1 MMAAKNGAMSHGAT
15 KMRRIIRR
23 VRGIR
28 SERGA
33 ALVEFALV
41 VPLLMMMMC
50 ATIDFGLAVYTLNN
64 LTAAVRE
71 GGRLAAVQDPTSW
84 TNGTAVTA
92 AKTRVYNYI
101 SGMNNGLTPAQVQ
114 ALISVS
120 NPDATTKIIT
130 VQITGYPYKPVTPLS
145 TLLGLQTIYLNR
157 TAIFR
162 WEMGS

>member
-1 MMAAKNGAMSHGAT
+1 MK
-15 KMRRIIRR
+15 IRR
-23 VRGIR
+23 RFRGLSGIR

-71 GGRLAAVQDPTSW
+71 GGRYAAIIDQGGWAANGGATAQAAVRD
-84 TNGTAVTA
+84 
-92 AKTRVYNYI
+92 RVYNYI
-101 SGMNNGLTPAQVQ
+101 VGMNNGLTAAQTK

-120 NPDATTKIIT
+120 KDGAGIIT
-130 VQITGYPYKPVTPLS
+130 VQIPGYPYKPVTPLS
-145 TLLGLQTIYLNR
+145 TILGLQTISLNR
-157 TAIFR
+157 RAIFR
-162 WEMGS
+162 WEMANSGT

>member
-1 MMAAKNGAMSHGAT
+1 
-15 KMRRIIRR
+15 MRRIIRR

-41 VPLLMMMMC
+41 VPILMMMMC

-71 GGRLAAVQDPTSW
+71 GGRLAAVQDAGSW
-84 TNGTAVTA
+84 TSGSAVTA
-92 AKTRVYNYI
+92 AKTRVFNYI

-114 ALISVS
+114 ALISVT
-120 NPDATTKIIT
+120 NPDADGIIT
-130 VQITGYPYKPVTPLS
+130 VKITGYPYKPVTPLS
-145 TLLGLQTIYLNR
+145 PLLGIPTIYMNR

>member
-1 MMAAKNGAMSHGAT
+1 
-15 KMRRIIRR
+15 MRRIIRI

-64 LTAAVRE
+64 LTAAARE
-71 GGRLAAVQDPTSW
+71 GGRYGAVLDKTVWNNPAGAQDS
-84 TNGTAVTA
+84 VQ
-92 AKTRVYNYI
+92 TRVQNYI
-101 SGMNNGLTPAQVQ
+101 KGMQNGLTPAQVK

-120 NPDATTKIIT
+120 KDATTGIIT
-130 VQITGYPYKPVTPLS
+130 VQITGYPYQPVTPLS
-145 TLLGLQTIYLNR
+145 TLLGLRTISLNR
-157 TAIFR
+157 TAYFR
-162 WEMGS
+162 WEMGG

>member
-1 MMAAKNGAMSHGAT
+1 MKMTKHGAT
-15 KMRRIIRR
+15 NMRRIMRG

-71 GGRLAAVQDPTSW
+71 GGRFAAVQDQASW
-84 TNGTAVTA
+84 ANNGAV
-92 AKTRVYNYI
+92 AKPLVTQKVYNYI
-101 SGMNNGLTPAQVQ
+101 SGMNNGLTPAQTQ
-114 ALISVS
+114 ALISVTS
-120 NPDATTKIIT
+120 PDAAGIIT
-130 VQITGYPYKPVTPLS
+130 VKITGYPYKPVTPLS

>member
-1 MMAAKNGAMSHGAT
+1 MMAANNGVAKHGAT

-23 VRGIR
+23 MRGMR

-50 ATIDFGLAVYTLNN
+50 ATIDFGLTVYTLNN
-64 LTAAVRE
+64 LTAAARE
-71 GGRLAAVQDPTSW
+71 GGRFAAVQDPTAWSNGNAVSW
-84 TNGTAVTA
+84 TNL
-92 AKTRVYNYI
+92 RVYNYI
-101 SGMNNGLTPAQVQ
+101 KGMNNGLTQAQVQ
-114 ALISVS
+114 ALISVAKD
-120 NPDATTKIIT
+120 PTTQIIT
-130 VQITGYPYKPVTPLS
+130 VQITGYPYKPFTPLS

-162 WEMGS
+162 WEMAT

>member
-1 MMAAKNGAMSHGAT
+1 
-15 KMRRIIRR
+15 MRRLTGRL
-23 VRGIR
+23 RGIR

-41 VPLLMMMMC
+41 VPILMMMMC

-71 GGRLAAVQDPTSW
+71 GGRFGATIDKAGWAASS
-84 TNGTAVTA
+84 GTTA
-92 AKTRVYNYI
+92 QGLVRDRVYNYI
-101 SGMNNGLTPAQVQ
+101 VGLNNGLNDVQ
-114 ALISVS
+114 TKALISVS
-120 NPDATTKIIT
+120 NPAVGTGIIT

-145 TLLGLQTIYLNR
+145 TLLGLKTIYLNR

-162 WEMGS
+162 WEMSGS

>member
-1 MMAAKNGAMSHGAT
+1 
-15 KMRRIIRR
+15 MRIRR
-23 VRGIR
+23 RFRGLRGIR

-41 VPLLMMMMC
+41 VPLLMIMMC

-71 GGRLAAVQDPTSW
+71 GGRYAATLEKTMWNNTPAVAQDSVR
-84 TNGTAVTA
+84 N
-92 AKTRVYNYI
+92 RVYAYI
-101 SGMNNGLTPAQVQ
+101 VGMNNGLTAAETK

-120 NPDATTKIIT
+120 TPDNTTKNIT
-130 VQITGYPYKPVTPLS
+130 VQITGYPYRPVTPLANMM
-145 TLLGLQTIYLNR
+145 GLQTINLNR

-162 WEMGS
+162 YEFL